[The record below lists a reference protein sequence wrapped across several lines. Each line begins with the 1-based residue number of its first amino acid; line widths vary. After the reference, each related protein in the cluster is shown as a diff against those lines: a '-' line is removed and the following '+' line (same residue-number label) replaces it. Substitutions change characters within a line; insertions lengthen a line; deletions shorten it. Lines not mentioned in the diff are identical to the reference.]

1 MSKVKKDID
10 DGNEKNMEKS
20 ETEVL
25 DCSLEQAFEQIENTI
40 ESLEDEN
47 ITLEDSFREYQKGMK
62 LLKYCNEKIDMVEKK
77 VLKINEDGELD
88 ELDEL

>member
-1 MSKVKKDID
+1 MSKTKKD
-10 DGNEKNMEKS
+10 NA
-20 ETEVL
+20 ETL
-25 DCSLEQAFEQIENTI
+25 DLSLEEAFEQIEKTI

-47 ITLEDSFREYQKGMK
+47 ITLEDSFREYQQGMK

-88 ELDEL
+88 GLDEL

>member
-1 MSKVKKDID
+1 MSKAKKEID
-10 DGNEKNMEKS
+10 
-20 ETEVL
+20 ETL
-25 DCSLEQAFEQIENTI
+25 NLSLEQAFEQIENTI
-40 ESLEDEN
+40 ENLEDEN
-47 ITLEDSFREYQKGMK
+47 ITLEDSFREYQQGMR

>member
-1 MSKVKKDID
+1 MSKTKKDND
-10 DGNEKNMEKS
+10 EA
-20 ETEVL
+20 L
-25 DCSLEQAFEQIENTI
+25 DLSLEEAFEQIENTI

>member
-1 MSKVKKDID
+1 MSKAKKDID
-10 DGNEKNMEKS
+10 NGNENNTEKI
-20 ETEVL
+20 ETETL
-25 DCSLEQAFEQIENTI
+25 DYSLEEAFEQIEKTI

-47 ITLEDSFREYQKGMK
+47 ITLEDSFREYQQGMK